1 MLRANTLRLQ
11 RLGNSYVCASCRPC
25 LSAPCRT
32 RPSFF
37 QTTALVGDRGYR
49 KSSSNEK
56 SIATPAP
63 KDDAERRN
71 DATPDFEANTG
82 KDNQAK
88 AKSGLESRSKEK
100 SQSDTEPQSD
110 AKPQSDT
117 KLKGGRT
124 AKSMKLPPKKT
135 ASKAQSNARVQSS
148 KKPPAKQG
156 NPADIEKPVDPQT
169 APEPQVIKQVFESLK
184 KLEQSY
190 ASINSRLSNIQEG
203 TTGAAAEGAK
213 ADSGKKGEL
222 DAFVAKQSDKL
233 GGKLKMISGTL
244 DVLKS
249 VLRSQ
254 SIPLD
259 HLAKRP
265 SATKPSGTTSDS
277 ASKRKD
283 QPQQAQSRSKAN
295 SRRDEM
301 RIKVRKVLL
310 GEQRKPIPKDPVKA
324 SWTSLENR
332 LTGGDKAPLVVAAA
346 AAGAS
351 ALGAA
356 RSAANT
362 AANEAA
368 ADETSNNDSE
378 PPPTKPKRAKKS
390 EKPLVNVK
398 RVHAENLHLVPIEVP
413 DAPEVPKLAYGLD
426 RVLFNPGVYHMQD
439 PRSRVFNFDPY
450 LGDIMP
456 ISEFDFN
463 ALQKYVTSS
472 KDNTLISLAAK
483 LGRKYTGSTSSMTQT
498 LSHFHFLLSAWRP
511 INPDNMSRQFTP
523 EYSSFTAISRAP
535 AASFLHFNEGVYA
548 IDADKEYDSASILS
562 MLGKSME
569 KQLTLPR
576 EEFEKYRR
584 ANSDQITEEERNAA
598 EAFHYTTMGDF
609 LMRSQL
615 DAYDPRLPGSGMFDL
630 KTRAVVSIRMD
641 AQQFHKGL
649 GYEIRRRYGQWES
662 FEREYFDMIRS
673 AFLKYSLQVR
683 MGRMDGI
690 FVAFHNTQRIFGFQY
705 IPINEMDQAIHGT
718 FHRNIGDQEFKLSLH
733 LLNKVLDRATERFPG
748 RSIRLHVETRPT
760 DPPFM
765 YVFAKPVTKED
776 IDKVQTRNQAAVRE
790 FEEQILGMASE
801 ESSEPEMQDSEVEQ
815 SVGQEEDEEAIS
827 VDVSSTES
835 SSQVWQTQAFWEE
848 MQEKVNE
855 AVEDDAL
862 GIGHVR
868 EAIHDALE
876 QSALLKA
883 RTPEEARWYVDG
895 LLEALTRNQASEAQ
909 DIDGKDD
916 QTDAMSASDISTP
929 SADAAQAIESSK
941 AQEAVPA
948 ASEGTESVQE
958 TDGESSLE
966 REVRSSRNL
975 GLKELILRV
984 ASNVDENLDVEETD
998 IPEDDATSDVSKLRT
1013 FERILSKL
1021 VAESKQS
1028 EIKTTPQA
1036 SDMEEA
1042 TTGMVEDLI
1051 PSASQTVTTTESAKD
1066 AGGKEA
1072 QEDQTPE
1079 LDIVDNELLG
1089 MVLTVRNRVN
1099 GEYAPRPDPKAG
1111 VSAWTVEYSIE
1122 ELPAG
1127 RAEALYKALQVRRKK
1142 ALSNDKDA
1150 NGPDPWYH
1158 MFSGKLEQMSKRGR
1172 KFRAKME
1179 EKARENPVHIFG
1191 MDDPVTYDE
1200 AFGHRA
1206 QWKTVSWDETTDEL
1220 REDDFDE
1227 ETLKEGIFQED
1238 ELEKNEPQVSEP
1250 KREELKKEELQEDKP
1265 RDS

>member
-1 MLRANTLRLQ
+1 MP
-11 RLGNSYVCASCRPC
+11 G
-25 LSAPCRT
+25 
-32 RPSFF
+32 
-37 QTTALVGDRGYR
+37 
-49 KSSSNEK
+49 
-56 SIATPAP
+56 P
-63 KDDAERRN
+63 KDDAIP
-71 DATPDFEANTG
+71 DAEVNIM
-82 KDNQAK
+82 KDAQVK
-88 AKSGLESRSKEK
+88 AKSGLEPRSKEK
-100 SQSDTEPQSD
+100 LKSNTEPRSD
-110 AKPQSDT
+110 AKPQSDA
-117 KLKGGRT
+117 KPRGGRT
-124 AKSMKLPPKKT
+124 AKSMKSTPKKT
-135 ASKAQSNARVQSS
+135 SPKAQSRAGAPSS
-148 KKPPAKQG
+148 RKTSAKQG
-156 NPADIEKPVDPQT
+156 KPTDSEKPVDSQP
-169 APEPQVIKQVFESLK
+169 APEIIKQVFESLK
-184 KLEQSY
+184 KLEHSY
-190 ASINSRLSNIQEG
+190 ASINSRLSNIKEG
-203 TTGAAAEGAK
+203 TTEATAEGAK
-213 ADSGKKGEL
+213 AGSGKKGEL

-265 SATKPSGTTSDS
+265 SATKSSGTTSGDAARPKGQS
-277 ASKRKD
+277 R
-283 QPQQAQSRSKAN
+283 QAQSQSVPRGKA
-295 SRRDEM
+295 RKDEM
-301 RIKVRKVLL
+301 RVKVRKVLL
-310 GEQRKPIPKDPVKA
+310 GEERKPIPQDPVKT

-332 LTGGDKAPLVVAAA
+332 LTGVDKAPLVLAAA
-346 AAGAS
+346 AAGTS

-356 RSAANT
+356 RFAADTATDAT
-362 AANEAA
+362 AANETAK
-368 ADETSNNDSE
+368 NDSE
-378 PPPTKPKRAKKS
+378 APPTKPKRTKKS

-398 RVHAENLHLVPIEVP
+398 RVHAESLRLVPVEIP
-413 DAPEVPKLAYGLD
+413 DTPEVPKLAYGLD

-718 FHRNIGDQEFKLSLH
+718 FYRNLGDQEFKLSLH

-801 ESSEPEMQDSEVEQ
+801 ESSEPEMQDSEVER
-815 SVGQEEDEEAIS
+815 SVGQEEDEEAVS
-827 VDVSSTES
+827 VDVSSPES

-916 QTDAMSASDISTP
+916 QTDAMSASDIDTP
-929 SADAAQAIESSK
+929 SADVTQALESST

-958 TDGESSLE
+958 TDKGSSLQ
-966 REVRSSRNL
+966 RSSRNL

-984 ASNVDENLDVEETD
+984 ASNVDENLDVEETTD

-1028 EIKTTPQA
+1028 EIKTNPQA
-1036 SDMEEA
+1036 SEMEEA
-1042 TTGMVEDLI
+1042 TTEMFEDLN
-1051 PSASQTVTTTESAKD
+1051 PSISQTAASTESPKD
-1066 AGGKEA
+1066 SEGKET
-1072 QEDQTPE
+1072 QVDETPE

-1111 VSAWTVEYSIE
+1111 VSGWTVEYSIE

-1127 RAEALYKALQVRRKK
+1127 RAEHLYKALQVRRKK

-1150 NGPDPWYH
+1150 KGPDPWYQ

-1179 EKARENPVHIFG
+1179 EAAKENPVHVFG

-1220 REDDFDE
+1220 REDDLDE
-1227 ETLKEGIFQED
+1227 ETLKEDIFQENKLNEAELKESQPKED
-1238 ELEKNEPQVSEP
+1238 EPKNNEPQESEP
-1250 KREELKKEELQEDKP
+1250 KKEELQEDKP

>member
-1 MLRANTLRLQ
+1 M
-11 RLGNSYVCASCRPC
+11 
-25 LSAPCRT
+25 
-32 RPSFF
+32 F
-37 QTTALVGDRGYR
+37 TTALVGDRGFR
-49 KSSSNEK
+49 RSSSNKK
-56 SIATPAP
+56 STATPAP
-63 KDDAERRN
+63 KDDAEPSN
-71 DATPDFEANTG
+71 DATPDAEVNAG
-82 KDNQAK
+82 KDVQVK
-88 AKSGLESRSKEK
+88 TKSGLEPRSKGK
-100 SQSDTEPQSD
+100 SKSDTEPQSD
-110 AKPQSDT
+110 TKP
-117 KLKGGRT
+117 KGGRT
-124 AKSMKLPPKKT
+124 AKSMKPPPKKP
-135 ASKAQSNARVQSS
+135 APRGHSKVGAQSS
-148 KKPPAKQG
+148 KKTPAKRG
-156 NPADIEKPVDPQT
+156 KPADVEKPVEPQSP
-169 APEPQVIKQVFESLK
+169 PEPQVIKQVFESLK

-190 ASINSRLSNIQEG
+190 ASINSRLSNIKEG
-203 TTGAAAEGAK
+203 TAEATAEGAK
-213 ADSGKKGEL
+213 AGSGKKGEL

-265 SATKPSGTTSDS
+265 SATKSSGTTSND
-277 ASKRKD
+277 ASRPKGQSR
-283 QPQQAQSRSKAN
+283 QAQSQSQPRGKA
-295 SRRDEM
+295 RKDEM
-301 RIKVRKVLL
+301 RVKVRKVLL
-310 GEQRKPIPKDPVKA
+310 GEERKPIAQDPAKA

-332 LTGGDKAPLVVAAA
+332 LTGGDKAPIVLAAA

-356 RSAANT
+356 RSATGIGADGM
-362 AANEAA
+362 AANETAK
-368 ADETSNNDSE
+368 NDSE
-378 PPPTKPKRAKKS
+378 APPTKPKRTKKS

-398 RVHAENLHLVPIEVP
+398 RVHAEKLRLVPVEISDTP
-413 DAPEVPKLAYGLD
+413 DVPKLAYGLD

-718 FHRNIGDQEFKLSLH
+718 FYRNLGDQEFKLSLH

-801 ESSEPEMQDSEVEQ
+801 ESSDPEMQDSEVEQ
-815 SVGQEEDEEAIS
+815 SVGHEEDEEAVS

-916 QTDAMSASDISTP
+916 QTDAMFANDISIP
-929 SADAAQAIESSK
+929 SADTTQAIESST

-948 ASEGTESVQE
+948 SSEGTELVQE

-984 ASNVDENLDVEETD
+984 ASNVDENLDLEETE

-1036 SDMEEA
+1036 SHMEEA
-1042 TTGMVEDLI
+1042 TTEIFEDLT
-1051 PSASQTVTTTESAKD
+1051 PSTSQTAASTESPKD
-1066 AGGKEA
+1066 ADGKEA
-1072 QEDQTPE
+1072 QIDETPE

-1099 GEYAPRPDPKAG
+1099 GEYAPRPDSKAG
-1111 VSAWTVEYSIE
+1111 VSGWTVEYSIE

-1127 RAEALYKALQVRRKK
+1127 RAEALYKAVQVRRKK

-1150 NGPDPWYH
+1150 KGPDPWYQ

-1179 EKARENPVHIFG
+1179 ESAKENPVHIFG

-1200 AFGHRA
+1200 AFGHRT

-1220 REDDFDE
+1220 REDDMDE
-1227 ETLKEGIFQED
+1227 ETLKEDIFQED
-1238 ELEKNEPQVSEP
+1238 ELNEAELKESQLQEDEVKQNEPQESEP
-1250 KREELKKEELQEDKP
+1250 KKEEAQKEELQGDKP

>member
-11 RLGNSYVCASCRPC
+11 RLGNSY
-25 LSAPCRT
+25 
-32 RPSFF
+32 
-37 QTTALVGDRGYR
+37 TTALAGDRGYR
-49 KSSSNEK
+49 RSSSNKK
-56 SIATPAP
+56 STATPAS
-63 KDDAERRN
+63 KDDAEPSN
-71 DATPDFEANTG
+71 DAIPEVEADSG
-82 KDNQAK
+82 KDTQVK
-88 AKSGLESRSKEK
+88 AKGGLEPRKARPK
-100 SQSDTEPQSD
+100 SVTEHQSDAKPESD
-110 AKPQSDT
+110 AKPQSDA
-117 KLKGGRT
+117 KPKGGRT
-124 AKSMKLPPKKT
+124 AKSMKPALKKT
-135 ASKAQSNARVQSS
+135 ASKAQPKAGLSSS
-148 KKPPAKQG
+148 KKPPANQG
-156 NPADIEKPVDPQT
+156 KPTDKEKPVDPQT
-169 APEPQVIKQVFESLK
+169 APEPEVIKQVFESLK

-190 ASINSRLSNIQEG
+190 ASINSRLSNIHEG
-203 TTGAAAEGAK
+203 TTEAAAAGAK
-213 ADSGKKGEL
+213 VDPEKKGEL

-265 SATKPSGTTSDS
+265 STKKSSGTTSDKASERKVQS
-277 ASKRKD
+277 A
-283 QPQQAQSRSKAN
+283 
-295 SRRDEM
+295 RRNKETTIRREDI
-301 RIKVRKVLL
+301 RTRVRKVLL
-310 GEQRKPIPKDPVKA
+310 GEERKPIPEEPMNVA
-324 SWTSLENR
+324 WTSLENR
-332 LTGGDKAPLVVAAA
+332 LTTPVGLAAA

-356 RSAANT
+356 RSAADT
-362 AANEAA
+362 APDEAA
-368 ADETSNNDSE
+368 ADETAPDDSE
-378 PPPTKPKRAKKS
+378 QPPTKPKRVKKS

-398 RVHAENLHLVPIEVP
+398 RVKAESLHLVPIELP

-456 ISEFDFN
+456 INEFDFD

-511 INPDNMSRQFTP
+511 INPENMSRQFTP

-569 KQLTLPR
+569 KQLTLPK

-641 AQQFHKGL
+641 AQGFHKGL

-705 IPINEMDQAIHGT
+705 IPINEMDQAIHGSYA
-718 FHRNIGDQEFKLSLH
+718 RNIGDNEFKLSLY

-748 RSIRLHVETRPT
+748 RSIRLHVETRPS

-776 IDKVQTRNQAAVRE
+776 IDKVQTRNQAAVQE
-790 FEEQILGMASE
+790 FEEQILGMASQ
-801 ESSEPEMQDSEVEQ
+801 ESSSEHEAQETEVEQ
-815 SVGQEEDEEAIS
+815 PVVQEEDEEAVG
-827 VDVSSTES
+827 VDGSSTES
-835 SSQVWQTQAFWEE
+835 SNQVWQTQEFWEE

-895 LLEALTRNQASEAQ
+895 LLEALTRNQVSEAQ
-909 DIDGKDD
+909 DNDGKDN
-916 QTDAMSASDISTP
+916 QTDAMSASEFSTT
-929 SADAAQAIESSK
+929 SADDAQADESNT
-941 AQEAVPA
+941 AQEAVPIA
-948 ASEGTESVQE
+948 GEETESAQE
-958 TDGESSLE
+958 KDAESSPE
-966 REVRSSRNL
+966 RGVRSSRNL

-984 ASNVDENLDVEETD
+984 ASNVDENIDVDESD
-998 IPEDDATSDVSKLRT
+998 IPKDDTASDVSKLRT

-1028 EIKTTPQA
+1028 ETKTTAPA
-1036 SDMEEA
+1036 SNMEEA
-1042 TTGMVEDLI
+1042 TAESLENVA
-1051 PSASQTVTTTESAKD
+1051 PSAGQTATSNESPED
-1066 AGGKEA
+1066 VEGKA
-1072 QEDQTPE
+1072 QEEDDTPE

-1089 MVLTVRNRVN
+1089 MVLTVRNKVN
-1099 GEYAPRPDPKAG
+1099 GQYVSRPDPLAP
-1111 VSAWTVEYSIE
+1111 SSSWNVEYSIE

-1127 RAEALYKALQVRRKK
+1127 RAEALYKALQTRRRKV
-1142 ALSNDKDA
+1142 LSNDKNA
-1150 NGPDPWYH
+1150 NRPDPWYH

-1172 KFRAKME
+1172 KYRQKEE

-1191 MDDPVTYDE
+1191 MDDPVTYGE
-1200 AFGHRA
+1200 AFRHRA
-1206 QWKTVSWDETTDEL
+1206 QWKTISWDQSTDEL
-1220 REDDFDE
+1220 REDDLDE
-1227 ETLKEGIFQED
+1227 KTLKEDSFQED
-1238 ELEKNEPQVSEP
+1238 DLTEAELREVELNEEELNLESNEDALKENEPQEG
-1250 KREELKKEELQEDKP
+1250 ELKKEELQKDKP